1 MTAGQTTPSS
11 MYLLTAASPSCADT
25 SSTR

>member
-25 SSTR
+25 